1 MPEQPAGN
9 STPQSRSVEFSSGAT
24 GLVGQ
29 GTTRTVQ
36 QIQPSALPSTPYQPS
51 SVLSPLGGSGIG
63 QSATTY
69 NQNRALSYYRS

>member
-9 STPQSRSVEFSSGAT
+9 NSPQSRSVEFSSGAT
-24 GLVGQ
+24 GMVGQ

-36 QIQPSALPSTPYQPS
+36 QMAPQKYSPT
-51 SVLSPLGGSGIG
+51 SVLSPLPQPNGMS
-63 QSATTY
+63 STTY

>member
-9 STPQSRSVEFSSGAT
+9 SSPQSRSAEFSSGAT

-36 QIQPSALPSTPYQPS
+36 QMAPQKYSPA
-51 SVLSPLGGSGIG
+51 SVLSPLPQPNGMS
-63 QSATTY
+63 STTY

>member
-9 STPQSRSVEFSSGAT
+9 NSPQSRTAEFSSGAT

-36 QIQPSALPSTPYQPS
+36 QMAPQKYSPT
-51 SVLSPLGGSGIG
+51 SVISPLPQPNGMS
-63 QSATTY
+63 STTY